1 MLVAYSFHAPSMSAA
16 HGATPYTSL
25 CMRNASQQSS
35 DSVAGWH
42 AVMSLTVGVM
52 SLLVERLWTVLPVS
66 PYFDS
71 LRALTLTGG
80 LMLCGGLIAF
90 LMVWV
95 EFTVIS
101 ETSALTF
108 MVAGTFK
115 EIVTGA
121 ANALVALA
129 QCRLPG

>member
-1 MLVAYSFHAPSMSAA
+1 
-16 HGATPYTSL
+16 
-25 CMRNASQQSS
+25 
-35 DSVAGWH
+35 
-42 AVMSLTVGVM
+42 MSLTVGVM
-52 SLLVERLWTVLPVS
+52 SLLVERLWAVLPVS

-71 LRALTLTGG
+71 LPALTLTGG

-121 ANALVALA
+121 ARALWACSGALSNLGSIRH
-129 QCRLPG
+129 QCHPTGGPLAVN

>member
-1 MLVAYSFHAPSMSAA
+1 
-16 HGATPYTSL
+16 
-25 CMRNASQQSS
+25 
-35 DSVAGWH
+35 
-42 AVMSLTVGVM
+42 MSLTVGVM

-71 LRALTLTGG
+71 LSALTLTGG

-121 ANALVALA
+121 ANCTSRLDAVTSAWRASDSTANSTGGPPALY
-129 QCRLPG
+129 

>member
-1 MLVAYSFHAPSMSAA
+1 
-16 HGATPYTSL
+16 
-25 CMRNASQQSS
+25 
-35 DSVAGWH
+35 
-42 AVMSLTVGVM
+42 MSLTVGLM
-52 SLLVERLWTVLPVS
+52 SLFVERLWAVIPTS

-71 LRALTLTGG
+71 TRALALTAG

-121 ANALVALA
+121 VLTASHSALPRRRPRAPA
-129 QCRLPG
+129 GGRRGRARARDQ